1 MNFSIRTVAT
11 VGAALFVIAASS
23 VPAAADAPFDQVLV
37 AGNAGWVAT
46 GIEAQTGDTFNIT
59 AHGQVITFFPPKWG
73 GSNSGPDGQAG
84 TCTSANGFVCAVED
98 APWGALIGRF
108 GDGEPFVIG
117 ARASQVPADESG
129 ELLLAVNDYV
139 GTWFDNR
146 GVYVVKVQ

>member
-11 VGAALFVIAASS
+11 VGAAVFVLAASS
-23 VPAAADAPFDQVLV
+23 VPAAADAPFDQVVV

-46 GIEAQTGDTFNIT
+46 GIEAQTGDTFNIR
-59 AHGQVITFFPPKWG
+59 ADGQVITFFPPRG
-73 GSNSGPDGQAG
+73 GSHSGPDGQAG

-117 ARASQVPADESG
+117 ARESKVTANESG

-139 GTWFDNR
+139 GTWFDNT
-146 GVYVVKVQ
+146 GGYVVKVQ